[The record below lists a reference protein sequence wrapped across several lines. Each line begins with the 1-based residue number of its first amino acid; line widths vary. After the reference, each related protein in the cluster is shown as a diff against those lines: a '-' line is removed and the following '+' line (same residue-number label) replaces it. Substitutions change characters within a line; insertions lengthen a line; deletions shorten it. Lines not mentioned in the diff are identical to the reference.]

1 MLPAEPP
8 TVARA
13 AALVELTGRR
23 LLIEGDLSAA
33 AAAEQALAAARAA
46 GARAEEAM
54 ARMWLGICRTYL
66 GDEGAGIAELRRAVE
81 LAEELGEHAL
91 ALRTYLNLSD
101 SLEVAGRHSESAE
114 VAGRG
119 LALAAQVGLTRHVYG
134 GYLVANRAEALI
146 RLGRW
151 IEAHELLS
159 GAIDAGLARWVA
171 QAQLMTLRGTISAL
185 CGRYEEAARDIDAAS
200 EEVGALDE
208 AQFALA
214 FELGRALVVWARGDR
229 ARARGLVREALES
242 GHEVLEGRYGWPL
255 VWLGLRIE
263 AEAPDPERER
273 VEWLRSLAAELPA
286 STPSSRTYHALAVA
300 EASRANGGAAD
311 WLSAVEAARAEGDPY
326 LQAYA
331 LLRAAGQA
339 VGAGEREL
347 AAPMVEQSARL
358 SAEMGAEPL
367 LVEAHTLAR
376 RARLRLPEAASPAS
390 GAERDIDS
398 YRLTERELEVLQL
411 VAAGRSNP
419 QIATELFISP
429 KTASVHVSNIISK
442 LNVTSRGEAAAVA
455 HRLGIAI

>member
-1 MLPAEPP
+1 
-8 TVARA
+8 
-13 AALVELTGRR
+13 
-23 LLIEGDLSAA
+23 
-33 AAAEQALAAARAA
+33 
-46 GARAEEAM
+46 
-54 ARMWLGICRTYL
+54 
-66 GDEGAGIAELRRAVE
+66 
-81 LAEELGEHAL
+81 
-91 ALRTYLNLSD
+91 
-101 SLEVAGRHSESAE
+101 
-114 VAGRG
+114 

-229 ARARGLVREALES
+229 ARARGLVREALEW

-358 SAEMGAEPL
+358 SAEIGAEPL